1 MIMCMFKNTY
11 SCLQCELLHYFA
23 EKLNMCPEIGARI
36 YVTCQCKI
44 RVVEHKIN
52 PIILVALIPYYTLT
66 ITSRNGTL

>member
-1 MIMCMFKNTY
+1 
-11 SCLQCELLHYFA
+11 
-23 EKLNMCPEIGARI
+23 MCPEIGARI